1 MEGNMNSGLT
11 PEEEATLKLM
21 KEVREK
27 NRKELEERLAKMT
40 EEEKQAFFEYMRRRA
55 QFMTEEVS

>member
-1 MEGNMNSGLT
+1 MSSVLT

-21 KEVREK
+21 KKVDEK
-27 NRKELEERLAKMT
+27 NQKELEERLAKMT

-55 QFMTEEVS
+55 QFMTEEAS

>member
-1 MEGNMNSGLT
+1 MSSVLT

-21 KEVREK
+21 KEVDEK
-27 NRKELEERLAKMT
+27 NQKELEERLAKMT

-55 QFMTEEVS
+55 QFMTEETS